1 MLGTMMQ
8 YPLTVTALLERAG
21 KLFGGV
27 EVVSRRP
34 DRSIERSNYGDLYRR
49 ARRLAAALD
58 AAGMRRGDR
67 VAALMWNH
75 SRHLEA
81 YFGVPAAGCVHHTL
95 NLRLHP
101 DELAYIAKHAG
112 DRILLLDDV
121 LLPLYEKLRER
132 VTFERVIVA
141 PTTGAPVP
149 AGFESYED
157 FLATGGADYEFPAL
171 DENEAA
177 AMCYTSGTTGVPKG
191 VVYTHRSLVLHS
203 FAMALADCTGL
214 RQADVLLPIVP
225 MFHANAWGLPHV
237 AAMVGCK
244 FVLPGP
250 HLDPQSVLELME
262 GERVTCAAGV
272 PTVWM
277 GVVDALERQ
286 PERWKLQP
294 GLMAMS
300 GGSAVPEWMIRSLE
314 RHGIEIRQA
323 WGMTEMSPL
332 GTFCTLRSHMRDRP
346 EAERV
351 AIRALQG
358 PPAPF
363 VDLRAVV
370 GSTEIPWDGE
380 TLGELQV
387 RGPWVA
393 SSYYNLPDQAE
404 RWTADGWFCTG
415 DVASIDADGYVK
427 IADRTKD
434 LIKSGGEWISSVDLE
449 NALMAH
455 PAVKE
460 AAVIAV
466 PHPKWIERPLAAV
479 VPREGAQA
487 TGAELR
493 EFLAAKFAK
502 WQLPDAVVFVE
513 EIPRTSVG
521 KFQKSKL
528 RERFAGWA
536 WEQGAAG

>member
-1 MLGTMMQ
+1 MQ

-27 EVVSRRP
+27 EIVSRRP
-34 DRSIERSNYGDLYRR
+34 DRSLERSNYGNLYQR
-49 ARRLAAALD
+49 ARALAAALA
-58 AAGMRRGDR
+58 AAGVRRGDR

-75 SRHLEA
+75 ARHLEA

-112 DRILLLDDV
+112 DRILLIDDV

-132 VTFERVIVA
+132 VGFERVIVA
-141 PTTGAPVP
+141 PTTGTAVA
-149 AGFESYED
+149 AGYESYED
-157 FLATGGADYEFPAL
+157 FLATGALDYRFPAL
-171 DENEAA
+171 DEDEAA

-191 VVYTHRSLVLHS
+191 IVYTHRSIVLHS
-203 FAMALADCTGL
+203 FAMALPDYCGL
-214 RQADVLLPIVP
+214 SQRDTLLPIVP
-225 MFHANAWGLPHV
+225 MFHANGWGLPHA

-244 FVLPGP
+244 QVLPGP
-250 HLDPQSVLELME
+250 HLDPLSVLELLESE
-262 GERVTCAAGV
+262 GVTRAAGV

-277 GVVDALERQ
+277 GVVDALEQQ
-286 PERWKLQP
+286 PGRWKLAP
-294 GLMAMS
+294 GLMVMS
-300 GGSAVPEWMIRSLE
+300 GGSAVPESLIRALD
-314 RHGIEIRQA
+314 RHRVEVRHA
-323 WGMTEMSPL
+323 WGMTELSPV
-332 GTFCTLRSHMRDRP
+332 GTFCTLRSHMTDLP

-351 AIRALQG
+351 AIRARQG
-358 PPAPF
+358 TAAPF
-363 VDLRAVV
+363 VELRAMV
-370 GSTEIPWDGE
+370 GSKEVPWDGE
-380 TLGELQV
+380 TLGEIQV
-387 RGPWVA
+387 RGPWIA
-393 SSYYNLPDQAE
+393 ASYYNLPGQVE
-404 RWTADGWFCTG
+404 RWTEDGWFCTG
-415 DVASIDADGYVK
+415 DVASIDAGGYVK

-449 NALMAH
+449 NALMGH

-466 PHPKWIERPLAAV
+466 PHPRWIERPLAV
-479 VPREGAQA
+479 VVLRDGRQA
-487 TGAELR
+487 AGAELR
-493 EFLAAKFAK
+493 EFLAAKFSK

-528 RERFAGWA
+528 RERFAGWQ
-536 WEQGAAG
+536 WEEGAGAANG